1 MSLSEREQRVLR
13 DLERQLHEEDPT
25 LAETIQYPERHLAR
39 VSPRNIGWGIALV
52 LVGLVVVISGVV
64 LGHGNGLV
72 SIIVGVTG
80 FGLAVAG
87 VALMVRRPPV
97 LKDAR
102 GGMGKDRTGRSTFME
117 RQSERWERRRDG
129 DR

>member
-1 MSLSEREQRVLR
+1 MSRSEREQRVLR
-13 DLERQLHEEDPT
+13 DLERQLHEEDPA
-25 LAETIQYPERHLAR
+25 LAETIQHPERHLAR

-72 SIIVGVTG
+72 SVIVGVTG

-87 VALMVRRPPV
+87 VALMVRRPPM
-97 LKDAR
+97 LKDAQGK
-102 GGMGKDRTGRSTFME
+102 GGARTRRSTFME
-117 RQSERWERRRDG
+117 RQSERWERRQDDER
-129 DR
+129 

>member
-13 DLERQLHEEDPT
+13 DLERQLHEEDPA
-25 LAETIQYPERHLAR
+25 LAETIQHPERHLAR

-52 LVGLVVVISGVV
+52 LIGLVVVVSGVV

-72 SIIVGVTG
+72 SVIVGVTG

-87 VALMVRRPPV
+87 VALMVRRPPL
-97 LKDAR
+97 LKDSQSGR
-102 GGMGKDRTGRSTFME
+102 GSSRKGRSSFME
-117 RQSERWERRRDG
+117 RQSERWERRKDD

>member
-13 DLERQLHEEDPT
+13 DLERQLHEEDPD
-25 LAETIQYPERHLAR
+25 LAETIQHPERHLAR
-39 VSPRNIGWGIALV
+39 VSPRKVGLGIALV

-72 SIIVGVTG
+72 SILVGVTG

-87 VALMVRRPPV
+87 VALIVRRPPT
-97 LKDAR
+97 LNDAR
-102 GGMGKDRTGRSTFME
+102 GGAAKARAGRSTFME
-117 RQSERWERRRDG
+117 RQSERWERRRYDE
-129 DR
+129 R

>member
-13 DLERQLHEEDPT
+13 DLERQLHEEDPA
-25 LAETIQYPERHLAR
+25 LAETIQHPERHLAR

-72 SIIVGVTG
+72 SVIVGVTG

-87 VALMVRRPPV
+87 VALIVRRPPM
-97 LKDAR
+97 LKDAQGK
-102 GGMGKDRTGRSTFME
+102 GGARTRRSTFME
-117 RQSERWERRRDG
+117 RQSERWERRQDDER
-129 DR
+129 